1 MELVERYQGC
11 LLGLACG
18 DAVGTTLEFKPRGS
32 FEPITDMVGG
42 GPFNLEPGQW
52 TDDTS
57 MALCLA
63 ESLIEKKGF
72 DPLDQMDRYVRWY
85 RTGYLSSTGVCFD
98 IGGTTASAL
107 RRFEKTSDPFSGPT
121 ERHSAGNGSL
131 MRLAPVPLYFFP
143 DRDAMM
149 FYAGESSRTTHG
161 AQECIDACRLFASIL
176 YNALSGMDKE
186 QVLFEHHETTT
197 DSPVIRE
204 ILGGSYKGKTK
215 DQLQGTGYVVHS
227 LEAALWCFYST
238 DTFRDAI
245 VLAANLGDDADTT
258 AAICGQLA
266 GCYYGRQGIPD
277 LWLRRLTMR
286 GKIELLA
293 QNLYMTVAMKYKPE

>member
-1 MELVERYQGC
+1 MDLVDRYTGC

-42 GPFNLEPGQW
+42 GPFNLEAGQW

-72 DPLDQMDRYVRWY
+72 EPLDQMERYVRWY

-107 RRFEKTSDPFSGPT
+107 RRLEKTHDPFSGPT
-121 ERHSAGNGSL
+121 DSHSAGNGSL
-131 MRLAPVPLYFFP
+131 MRLAPVPLFFFP
-143 DRDAMM
+143 DRDAMI

-161 AQECIDACRLFASIL
+161 AQVCIDACRLFASIL

-186 QVLFEHHETTT
+186 RVLFDHDEAIVE
-197 DSPVIRE
+197 SPAIRE
-204 ILGGSYKGKTK
+204 TLKGSYKGKK
-215 DQLQGTGYVVHS
+215 ENQIQGIGYVVKS
-227 LEAALWCFYST
+227 LEAALWCFYET
-238 DTFRDAI
+238 ETFKEALLR
-245 VLAANLGDDADTT
+245 AANLGDDADTT
-258 AAICGQLA
+258 TAICGQVA
-266 GCYYGRQGIPD
+266 GAYYGIHSIPCE
-277 LWLRRLTMR
+277 WL
-286 GKIELLA
+286 GKISL
-293 QNLYMTVAMKYKPE
+293 NPHIFRFMKRL

>member
-1 MELVERYQGC
+1 
-11 LLGLACG
+11 
-18 DAVGTTLEFKPRGS
+18 
-32 FEPITDMVGG
+32 
-42 GPFNLEPGQW
+42 
-52 TDDTS
+52 
-57 MALCLA
+57 
-63 ESLIEKKGF
+63 
-72 DPLDQMDRYVRWY
+72 
-85 RTGYLSSTGVCFD
+85 
-98 IGGTTASAL
+98 
-107 RRFEKTSDPFSGPT
+107 
-121 ERHSAGNGSL
+121 
-131 MRLAPVPLYFFP
+131 
-143 DRDAMM
+143 MM
-149 FYAGESSRTTHG
+149 FYVGESSRTTHG

>member
-1 MELVERYQGC
+1 MDLVDRYTGC

-42 GPFNLEPGQW
+42 GPFNLEAGQW

-72 DPLDQMDRYVRWY
+72 EPLDQMERYVRWY

-107 RRFEKTSDPFSGPT
+107 RRFEKTHDPFSGPT
-121 ERHSAGNGSL
+121 DSHSAGNGSL
-131 MRLAPVPLYFFP
+131 MRLAPVPLFFFP
-143 DRDAMM
+143 DRDAMI

-161 AQECIDACRLFASIL
+161 AQVCIDACRLFASIL

-186 QVLFEHHETTT
+186 RVLFDHDEAIVE
-197 DSPVIRE
+197 SPAIRE
-204 ILGGSYKGKTK
+204 TLKGSYKGKK
-215 DQLQGTGYVVHS
+215 ENQIQGIGYVVKS
-227 LEAALWCFYST
+227 LEAALWCFYET
-238 DTFRDAI
+238 ETFKEALLR
-245 VLAANLGDDADTT
+245 AANLGDDADTT
-258 AAICGQLA
+258 TAICGQVA
-266 GCYYGRQGIPD
+266 GAYYGIHSIPCE
-277 LWLRRLTMR
+277 WL
-286 GKIELLA
+286 GKISL
-293 QNLYMTVAMKYKPE
+293 NPHIFRFMKRL

>member
-1 MELVERYQGC
+1 MELAERYTGC

-63 ESLIEKKGF
+63 ESLIKKKGF
-72 DPLDQMDRYVRWY
+72 DPLDQMERYVRWY
-85 RTGYLSSTGVCFD
+85 RTGYLSSTEVCFD

-107 RRFEKTSDPFSGPT
+107 RRFEKTRDPFSGST
-121 ERHSAGNGSL
+121 DSHSAGNGSL
-131 MRLAPVPLYFFP
+131 MRLAPVPLFFFP
-143 DRDAMM
+143 DRDAMI

-176 YNALSGMDKE
+176 FNALSGMDKE
-186 QVLFEHHETTT
+186 RVLFDHDEAIVE
-197 DSPVIRE
+197 SPAIRE
-204 ILGGSYKGKTK
+204 ILKGSYKGKTVG
-215 DQLQGTGYVVHS
+215 QIQGTGYVVNS
-227 LEAALWCFYST
+227 LESTLWCFYST
-238 DTFRDAI
+238 NTFNEA
-245 VLAANLGDDADTT
+245 VLKAANLGDDADTT
-258 AAICGQLA
+258 AAICGQVA
-266 GCYYGRQGIPD
+266 GAYYGTHGIPNV
-277 LWLRRLTMR
+277 WLSLLSMRSEISRLADSLQH
-286 GKIELLA
+286 GKWR
-293 QNLYMTVAMKYKPE
+293 